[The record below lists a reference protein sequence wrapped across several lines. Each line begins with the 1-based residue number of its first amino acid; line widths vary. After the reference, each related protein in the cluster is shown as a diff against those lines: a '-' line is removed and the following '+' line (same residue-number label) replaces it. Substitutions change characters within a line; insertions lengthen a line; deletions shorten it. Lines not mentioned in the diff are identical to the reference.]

1 MANVASD
8 SVPVPNWEKYLK
20 GGHSRGAADAPVTI
34 LEFGDY
40 ECPFCARYAPTV
52 DSILDAFPLRVRFVY
67 RHWPL
72 NGHRN
77 AYPAARAAECAADQG
92 KFWEVHSLLYAKTD
106 SLGLLPFS
114 EFGRRAGVAD
124 MAEYIRC
131 IDSQQPVAV
140 IDQGEA
146 DARAI
151 GATGTP
157 TVLINGIRLRGG
169 AAVSYVERLLRQ
181 MER

>member
-1 MANVASD
+1 M
-8 SVPVPNWEKYLK
+8 Y
-20 GGHSRGAADAPVTI
+20 
-34 LEFGDY
+34 
-40 ECPFCARYAPTV
+40 
-52 DSILDAFPLRVRFVY
+52 
-67 RHWPL
+67 
-72 NGHRN
+72 
-77 AYPAARAAECAADQG
+77 
-92 KFWEVHSLLYAKTD
+92 
-106 SLGLLPFS
+106 
-114 EFGRRAGVAD
+114 
-124 MAEYIRC
+124 
-131 IDSQQPVAV
+131 SQKPVAV